1 MNAAEFHVHLR
12 KLNSKDDVLI
22 YGSDIQGAYAKYD
35 IDIVEAS
42 RSALSS
48 LIGCVSRTGDTITIT
63 KAEEVY
69 TRGDRVVWSYP
80 YEEVTRHLA
89 AIEKRT
95 EEYIQQYLEDR
106 LLFYTLGFE
115 NLLRLDKVISQHI
128 TLVIEE
134 GKIVCKFEQGD
145 HTP

>member
-1 MNAAEFHVHLR
+1 MDATEFHVYLR
-12 KLNSKDDVLI
+12 KLDNNDDVLI
-22 YGSDIQGAYAKYD
+22 RRSDIQGTYAKYD

-80 YEEVTRHLA
+80 YEEITRHLA

-95 EEYIQQYLEDR
+95 EEYIEQYLEDR
-106 LLFYTLGFE
+106 LLFYRLGFE
-115 NLLRLDKVISQHI
+115 NLLRLDMVISQYVS
-128 TLVIEE
+128 LEIEDA
-134 GKIVCKFEQGD
+134 KIVCRFNAD
-145 HTP
+145 